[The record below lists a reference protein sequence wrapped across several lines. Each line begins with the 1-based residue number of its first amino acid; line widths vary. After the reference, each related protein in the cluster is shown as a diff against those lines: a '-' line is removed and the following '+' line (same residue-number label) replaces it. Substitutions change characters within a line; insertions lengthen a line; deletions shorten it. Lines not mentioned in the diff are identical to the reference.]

1 NNVNIDVKN
10 DANFIGANVRAEDT
24 LNLNVGNNLI
34 VESLRDES
42 SSNQSGF
49 NVNAGIGL
57 GSGGKESHRAP
68 STDIGKV
75 SSANAGLSM
84 NNGVSQSKQT
94 VLSSITGNE
103 VNINVDGNTHLKGS
117 LISSD
122 EDNLNFTTNT
132 LTFANSSNSSYSSST
147 NIGTNLNYNLDDKKV
162 ENKEEKPQQKGISSV
177 GYNSSNSLEADASKT
192 LATLGTGNI
201 IIKDKEN
208 SDDMDRLNRDKDN
221 VNKDLY
227 SSQTGTKVDATLD
240 TRLLTKEGQE
250 QIAKDFTEVKD
261 TIKIISNSVS
271 NYFDTKNAEENK
283 QKLQQALV
291 DLKVKDPQQYEDTM
305 VAMRELDRI
314 LKEQPQNI
322 SNDERLAALPL
333 ALIPPL
339 IYELLISAGVITTVV
354 ALTEDNRN
362 NLVGGGING
371 EEQSTLLN
379 LAVTQ
384 DKRVKNSRT
393 GETGYEQDDGSIM
406 VKDRA
411 GVGHGGSAW
420 KRYKNKKEWESKNA
434 QREGT
439 YDENGNRLRD

>member
-1 NNVNIDVKN
+1 
-10 DANFIGANVRAEDT
+10 
-24 LNLNVGNNLI
+24 
-34 VESLRDES
+34 
-42 SSNQSGF
+42 
-49 NVNAGIGL
+49 
-57 GSGGKESHRAP
+57 
-68 STDIGKV
+68 
-75 SSANAGLSM
+75 
-84 NNGVSQSKQT
+84 
-94 VLSSITGNE
+94 
-103 VNINVDGNTHLKGS
+103 
-117 LISSD
+117 
-122 EDNLNFTTNT
+122 
-132 LTFANSSNSSYSSST
+132 
-147 NIGTNLNYNLDDKKV
+147 
-162 ENKEEKPQQKGISSV
+162 
-177 GYNSSNSLEADASKT
+177 
-192 LATLGTGNI
+192 
-201 IIKDKEN
+201 
-208 SDDMDRLNRDKDN
+208 
-221 VNKDLY
+221 
-227 SSQTGTKVDATLD
+227 
-240 TRLLTKEGQE
+240 
-250 QIAKDFTEVKD
+250 
-261 TIKIISNSVS
+261 
-271 NYFDTKNAEENK
+271 
-283 QKLQQALV
+283 
-291 DLKVKDPQQYEDTM
+291 M